1 MTLVAK
7 AVRRRPTDLLLAAE
21 AFVLLTIFRIC
32 LALIPVRTI
41 LRTITR
47 GCSADPTSQPPPT
60 EPILTQALRI
70 RWAVEAVTRNAT
82 TPFVC
87 FPQTLAGYTMLRL
100 RRIPSTM
107 VYGVAHSPDAE
118 AKLIAHTWLTVG
130 DRIVLGG
137 EGSASFSPLDCWS

>member
-1 MTLVAK
+1 MTLIAK
-7 AVRRRPTDLLLAAE
+7 AVRRNPTDLLLAAE
-21 AFVLLTIFRIC
+21 ALLLLTIYRIC

-47 GCSADPTSQPPPT
+47 NRAADPTPQSPPA

-107 VYGVAHSPDAE
+107 VYGVAHTPE
-118 AKLIAHTWLTVG
+118 GTLIAHTWLTVG
-130 DRIVLGG
+130 DRVVLGG
-137 EGSASFSPLDCWS
+137 EGSAAFTPLDRWT

>member
-1 MTLVAK
+1 MTLSAK
-7 AVRRRPTDLLLAAE
+7 IARRPPSDLLLAAE
-21 AFVLLTIFRIC
+21 AFLLLTIYRIC

-41 LRTITR
+41 FRTITR
-47 GCSADPTSQPPPT
+47 GHAADPAPQVPPT

-100 RRIPSTM
+100 RGIPSTM
-107 VYGVAHSPDAE
+107 VYGVAHSPEGD
-118 AKLIAHTWLTVG
+118 LIAHTWLTIG

-137 EGSASFSPLDCWS
+137 EGSAAFTPLDRWT